1 MTPSPWL
8 GDATSLVDAFRNKT
22 LSPREA
28 LDESLA
34 AIADSPLNAISFL
47 DPDQARAAA
56 DVADTSLPFGGVP
69 IGVKELEDV
78 AGWPQTEASLVYAD
92 RRATHSSI
100 QVQRLVA
107 AGAVLAAQ
115 TTASEFGGINCTS
128 TKLHGATHNPWQW
141 GRTPGG
147 SSGGSAAA
155 VAGGL
160 LPIATGGDGGGSIRI
175 PAGFSGLLGLKGT
188 FGRIPRGPLALH
200 SPLTVSLG
208 CMARSVRDTAR
219 WFDVCNGFSPY
230 DTLSLPRV
238 DGWEAALG
246 STDFRG
252 RRVAVVFDL
261 GSAIVSERQVAVL
274 QELTHHLITTAG
286 LRQVDLAV
294 SFPSGGLEWAM
305 SNAIGLVGELGDRYP
320 DCAPQLTREIQ
331 LVLRLAQGLTAAS
344 AGATEIFR
352 SEMNYSMAQLF
363 EHTDFIFCATNPDV
377 AFAAEGPMSTT
388 VDGVDLIEKYGL
400 NRAIGNNGALT
411 IPANLTGVP
420 AISIPAGTVDG
431 LPVGLQIIGRH
442 HDEQSLL
449 DLAMIAERDRPW
461 PLTAPLM
468 SGVHRTE
475 GDDQRQ

>member
-1 MTPSPWL
+1 MIVARHQQHAQTGAHAVQGRDRAVVLERQLL
-8 GDATSLVDAFRNKT
+8 GSRLGFQLEELGPDSMFPIDRAQNSFRYAAL
-22 LSPREA
+22 LSK
-28 LDESLA
+28 
-34 AIADSPLNAISFL
+34 
-47 DPDQARAAA
+47 AAA
-56 DVADTSLPFGGVP
+56 GG
-69 IGVKELEDV
+69 
-78 AGWPQTEASLVYAD
+78 A
-92 RRATHSSI
+92 H
-100 QVQRLVA
+100 
-107 AGAVLAAQ
+107 VLALSSTRDSA
-115 TTASEFGGINCTS
+115 TGGPHGSEAD
-128 TKLHGATHNPWQW
+128 GAGSDAPTVPPSSS
-141 GRTPGG
+141 TPG
-147 SSGGSAAA
+147 SGSAAA

-352 SEMNYSMAQLF
+352 SEMNYSMAELF
-363 EHTDFIFCATNPDV
+363 ERTDFIFCATNPDV
-377 AFAAEGPMSTT
+377 AFAAEGPMSTS

-449 DLAMIAERDRPW
+449 DLALIAERDRPW